1 MADLRRMTVEEL
13 EAVVDEWSK
22 GRESD
27 YQDSWERMR
36 LLATIVIQP
45 HLKKRLS
52 AKELLPLPWDGR
64 LSRQL
69 SQPKLTKAQ
78 RLNAFKYRMKNRMGN
93 E

>member
-1 MADLRRMTVEEL
+1 MAALRRMTVEEL
-13 EAVVDEWSK
+13 EAVVSEWSK
-22 GRESD
+22 GREQD
-27 YQDSWERMR
+27 YQDRWERMR

-64 LSRQL
+64 ACRK

-78 RLNAFKYRMKNRMGN
+78 KLEAFKYRMKNRKGL
-93 E
+93 